1 MLKRLKSP
9 AELSELRESI
19 IQSRDPK
26 KPCITICG
34 GTGCGASGC
43 ESVTKTFSEQVDGL
57 GVQQRV
63 DIRRTGCHGFCEQGP
78 IVVIHPKEIFYRKV
92 TTEDVPEIV
101 SRTALNGEIIDR
113 LLYTDPS
120 TGQKVTYERD
130 VPFYKFQKRIILG
143 NNGILDPKSISDY
156 IAVGGYIALNKVFFE
171 LSAGDTIERVK
182 TSGLRGRGGAG
193 FPTGLK
199 WEFCKNAAGEEKFV
213 ICNADEGDP
222 GAYMDRSILE
232 GNPHSVLEGILIGAY
247 AIGANLGYV
256 YVRDEYPLAVQ
267 NLSIAIDKAMDYGL
281 LGRDILGTGFN
292 FSVKIIRGGGAFV
305 CGEETALILSV
316 EGKMGEPK
324 QRPPYPIQR
333 GLWDRPTVINNVE
346 TWASVSHIINN
357 GADWFASIGTEKSK
371 GTKVF
376 SLVGKINNT
385 GLVEVPMGTRLH
397 DIVFGIGGGIPGGNR
412 FKAVQTGGPSGGCL
426 PATKLDLPVDYE
438 QLTEAG
444 AIMGS
449 GGMIVM
455 DERTCMVDVA
465 RYFLNFL
472 KDESCGK
479 CVACREGIE
488 RMLEILT
495 NICEG
500 EGQEGDLEILEAICH
515 VVKDFALCA
524 LGGTAPNPVLS
535 TLTYFRDEYEAHIK
549 YKRCPAV
556 VCKKIIS
563 SPCQHTC
570 PLSTDVPA
578 YLTLIAQGKIPE
590 AAEVIR
596 MTNPLPVICGRV
608 CHHPCEDKCA
618 SGEGGDPIAIKTLK
632 RFATDYVM
640 TNGYSSKEARP
651 KAKHEKVAVIGSGPA
666 GLTAGYD
673 LAKRGYR
680 VTIFEAMP
688 VPGGMLACAIPDY
701 RLPKH
706 LLEADIEN
714 IKKLGVEIKTNVSV
728 GKDIQIGDLFKKG
741 FRAIFIAVGAHENL
755 KLGIP
760 GEDADGVMDPI
771 RFLKDVKAGKK
782 VRLGGKVGVIG
793 GGNVAIDAARTARRL
808 GKDVT
813 ILYRRTRI
821 EMPAN
826 DEEVTEVIKEGIEI
840 DFLVAPTEVLSRG
853 GKLYALRCS
862 RMRLEDVDGSGRRRP
877 IPIEG
882 SEFTVELDTII
893 PAIGQRPVLSFF
905 SDKDGVE
912 FTRGG
917 AVAVDPETMATSR
930 PSIFA
935 GGDAVSGPATVTE
948 AMASARV
955 AAESIHRFLRD
966 QPLRREY
973 SVTRPSVDI
982 EPIKLTDKELDELLE
997 SQRPEM
1003 PTLPVTERLK
1013 GFAEVELGFS
1023 QETAMAEAK
1032 RCLRCDKGD

>member
-1 MLKRLKSP
+1 MLKKINSLRDL
-9 AELSELRESI
+9 ENLRESI
-19 IQSRDPK
+19 MSNRRNGGRLISVSGWGCTAGRSNEVIKAFEKEIASRELGSQVE
-26 KPCITICG
+26 IRQ
-34 GTGCGASGC
+34 TGC
-43 ESVTKTFSEQVDGL
+43 L
-57 GVQQRV
+57 
-63 DIRRTGCHGFCEQGP
+63 GFCAREP
-78 IVVIHPKEIFYRKV
+78 IVVIHPQEIFYQEVRQ
-92 TTEDVPEIV
+92 EDVAEIV
-101 SRTALNGEIIDR
+101 ERTIMGNQAVER
-113 LLYTDPS
+113 LLYIDPV
-120 TGQKVTYERD
+120 TGQQAVSESD
-130 VPFYKFQKRIILG
+130 IPFYKKQKRIILG
-143 NNGILDPKSISDY
+143 NNSRIDPTSIDDY
-156 IAVGGYIALNKVFFE
+156 ISVGGY
-171 LSAGDTIERVK
+171 SAVARVLTNMSPDDIIK
-182 TSGLRGRGGAG
+182 AVKQSGLRGRGGAG
-193 FPTGLK
+193 FPTGRK
-199 WEFCKNAAGEEKFV
+199 WEFCRKSSEDYKFV

-222 GAYMDRSILE
+222 GAYMDRAILE
-232 GNPHSVLEGILIGAY
+232 GNPHSVLEGMLIGAY
-247 AIGANLGYV
+247 AIGANEGFI
-256 YVRDEYPLAVQ
+256 YVRDEYPLAVKC
-267 NLSIAIDKAMDYGL
+267 LEVAIDKAKEYGL
-281 LGRDILGTGFN
+281 IGRDIIGSGFN
-292 FSVKIIRGGGAFV
+292 FSLKLSRGGGAFV
-305 CGEETALILSV
+305 CGEETALILSI
-316 EGKMGEPK
+316 EGNLGEPK
-324 QRPPYPIQR
+324 QRPPFPAQQ
-333 GLWDRPTVINNVE
+333 GLWKRPTNINNVE
-346 TWASVSHIINN
+346 TWASVPHIINN

-397 DIVFGIGGGIPGGNR
+397 DIVFDIGGGIPGGNR

-438 QLTEAG
+438 RLTEAG

-495 NICEG
+495 KICDG
-500 EGQEGDLEILEAICH
+500 EGQEGDLETLEEICH

-524 LGGTAPNPVLS
+524 LGSTSPNPVLS

-549 YKRCPAV
+549 YKRCPAG

-578 YLTLIAQGKIPE
+578 YLTLIAQGKTPE
-590 AAEVIR
+590 AVEVIR

-608 CHHPCEDKCA
+608 CHHPCEDMCA
-618 SGEGGDPIAIKTLK
+618 SGEGGDPIAIKALK
-632 RFATDYVM
+632 RFATDCVM
-640 TNGYSSKEARP
+640 ANGCRP
-651 KAKHEKVAVIGSGPA
+651 KKERPKPELEKVAVIGSGPA
-666 GLTAGYD
+666 GLMAGYE
-673 LAKRGYR
+673 LAKRGYQ
-680 VTIFEAMP
+680 VTIFEEMP

-701 RLPKH
+701 RLPKN

-728 GKDIQIGDLFKKG
+728 GKDIQIDDLFKKG

-771 RFLKDVKAGKK
+771 RFLKDVNAGKK
-782 VRLGGKVGVIG
+782 VRLGEKVGVIG

-808 GKDVT
+808 GKEVT
-813 ILYRRTRI
+813 ILYRRTRT

-826 DEEVTEVIKEGIEI
+826 DEEVDEAIKEGVEVR
-840 DFLVAPTEVLSRG
+840 FLVAPTEIILRNR
-853 GKLYALRCS
+853 KACALRCS
-862 RMRLEDVDGSGRRRP
+862 QMRLGDVDNSGRRQP
-877 IPIEG
+877 VPIES

-893 PAIGQRPVLSFF
+893 PAIGQRPVLSFL
-905 SDKDGVE
+905 SGKDGVE
-912 FTRGG
+912 STKQGTL
-917 AVAVDPETMATSR
+917 AVDPETMATSR
-930 PSIFA
+930 PGLFA

-948 AMASARV
+948 AMASAKV
-955 AAESIHRFLRD
+955 AAESIHRFL
-966 QPLRREY
+966 QGHSLRREY
-973 SVTRPSVDI
+973 PVTRPQVDI
-982 EPIKLTDKELDELLE
+982 EPIKFTDEELDKLLE

-1003 PTLPVTERLK
+1003 PTLPVAERLK
-1013 GFAEVELGFS
+1013 SFAEVELGFS
-1023 QETAMAEAK
+1023 QETAMAEAR